1 MTDLAA
7 AAEGFECLTCGHE
20 FAPEG
25 FGEAVTREVR
35 DANGNLLQDGS
46 SRTSFPEGSE
56 QMLPAHKYLASS
68 CMRLDTRSQ
77 PLR

>member
-1 MTDLAA
+1 MDTELACPICTMTDLAA

-35 DANGNLLQDGS
+35 DAN
-46 SRTSFPEGSE
+46 
-56 QMLPAHKYLASS
+56 
-68 CMRLDTRSQ
+68 SQ